1 MGKFSARKRLSRLKE
16 FDRELEAVT
25 LQKKESTLYDYVKWV
40 GDVGFDTIPLKEA
53 DALVLCVVAYFDLQ
67 PAFNEFGPEP
77 KLSDCA
83 LLVRTGAIKLKITGG
98 DMGNTRIMEEACK
111 SRRFGSLT
119 IKDYVDIASQD
130 PPVQFSC
137 VTFECGN
144 LFSLIA
150 YRGTDSSIAGW
161 KENFMISFTHTE
173 AQELAEKYAAEHVKV
188 GKNWYIAGHSKGG
201 NLALVAA
208 TNLLDLQMKY
218 VKRVFMLDGPGICP
232 EVIDPLKIRR
242 IDHLITRIIPEFDV
256 IGKLFEPKITD
267 TRIVKSFREGI
278 TQHSLASWM
287 VDHGELA
294 LVPKND
300 PSCDWINELL
310 GNWISSLDVSGRQSF
325 VDELFEALSVDGV
338 TDLSEISPEY
348 LGNLIISLKGKSP
361 DTKKTLGGLPK
372 RIIFD
377 DILKGSNND
386 APETLKHL
394 ELITAAV
401 IAAGGIVMAAAS
413 RSILEAAT
421 VALIIILICLE
432 IFIIVR
438 RLIMDHG
445 RSDGIKERI
454 IITLGLAALL
464 TVLFVKENAL
474 FILGSTLFGI
484 LFLGLGFSAID
495 RFRKEMRTFFKV
507 LNIIEC
513 VLAVAAGICFLVFP
527 RNLIRWAALGA
538 GILMIVDAVIRL
550 VLLTVRFAYSR
561 VRKKSG
567 KKDKKEEE

>member
-1 MGKFSARKRLSRLKE
+1 MGKFSARKRLNRLKE

-40 GDVGFDTIPLKEA
+40 ADVGFETMPLKEA
-53 DALVLCVVAYFDLQ
+53 DALVLCVIAYFDLQ

-77 KLSDCA
+77 TLSDCS

-111 SRRFGSLT
+111 SRRYGSLKL
-119 IKDYVDIASQD
+119 KDYVDIASRN

-144 LFSLIA
+144 LFSFIA

-188 GKNWYIAGHSKGG
+188 GRDWYIAGHSKGG

-218 VKRVFMLDGPGICP
+218 VKRVFMLDGPGVCP
-232 EVIDPLKIRR
+232 EVIDPLKISR
-242 IDHLITRIIPEFDV
+242 IEHLITRIIPEFDV
-256 IGKLFEPKITD
+256 IGKLFEPRITD
-267 TRIVKSFREGI
+267 TKIVKSFREGI

-287 VDHGELA
+287 IDHGELA
-294 LVPKND
+294 LLPKND
-300 PSCDWINELL
+300 PSCEWINELL
-310 GNWISSLDVSGRQSF
+310 GNWIAGLDISGRQSF
-325 VDELFEALSVDGV
+325 VDELFDALSVDGV
-338 TDLSEISPEY
+338 TDLAEISPEY
-348 LGNLIISLKGKSP
+348 LGNLIISLKGKSK
-361 DTKKTLGGLPK
+361 DTKKTLGSLPK

-377 DILKGSNND
+377 DILKGSNSD

-394 ELITAAV
+394 ELLTAA
-401 IAAGGIVMAAAS
+401 ALCAGGIIMAAAS
-413 RSILEAAT
+413 KSILEVAT
-421 VALIIILICLE
+421 VALIVILICLE
-432 IFIIVR
+432 LFIIVR

-445 RSDGIKERI
+445 RSEGIKERI

-507 LNIIEC
+507 LNIVEF
-513 VLAVAAGICFLVFP
+513 VLAVAAGICFLVFS
-527 RNLIRWAALGA
+527 RNLIRWASLVS
-538 GILMIVDAVIRL
+538 GILMITDAVLRF
-550 VLLTVRFAYSR
+550 VLLGVRFVYSK
-561 VRKKSG
+561 VRMKTK
-567 KKDKKEEE
+567 KKDRE

>member
-1 MGKFSARKRLSRLKE
+1 
-16 FDRELEAVT
+16 
-25 LQKKESTLYDYVKWV
+25 
-40 GDVGFDTIPLKEA
+40 
-53 DALVLCVVAYFDLQ
+53 
-67 PAFNEFGPEP
+67 
-77 KLSDCA
+77 
-83 LLVRTGAIKLKITGG
+83 
-98 DMGNTRIMEEACK
+98 
-111 SRRFGSLT
+111 
-119 IKDYVDIASQD
+119 
-130 PPVQFSC
+130 
-137 VTFECGN
+137 
-144 LFSLIA
+144 
-150 YRGTDSSIAGW
+150 
-161 KENFMISFTHTE
+161 
-173 AQELAEKYAAEHVKV
+173 
-188 GKNWYIAGHSKGG
+188 
-201 NLALVAA
+201 
-208 TNLLDLQMKY
+208 
-218 VKRVFMLDGPGICP
+218 
-232 EVIDPLKIRR
+232 
-242 IDHLITRIIPEFDV
+242 
-256 IGKLFEPKITD
+256 
-267 TRIVKSFREGI
+267 
-278 TQHSLASWM
+278 WM